1 MKCEMKNKYTLSLS
15 LAAVFTF
22 TTTASYAAYSVDA
35 ELRSLIQKNGL
46 SGDASLGRD
55 IPNITSPKAQ
65 LGMRLFF
72 NKALGGNKDTAC
84 VSCHHPLLGGGDDL
98 SLSVGVGA
106 LNPDLLGPGRLQV
119 LGHPNVPRNAPT
131 TFNMSLWDAA
141 IFWDG
146 RIESLSKQP
155 GKNGS
160 VGGIRTPSSAL
171 GVADPAAGSN
181 LVAAQAKFP
190 VTSHDEMRG
199 DLAGTEANS
208 YVWTHLAG
216 RLGGFG
222 EGTGELPEPNYWLTQ
237 FKQVYGTPSS
247 TAEQVIT
254 TQNVFDAI
262 GAYERSQTFTR
273 NAWQTYVKG
282 NNQALSASAKRGAL
296 LFYKPY
302 QMGGGNCVACHKSDK
317 FTDEKFYNIAMPQLG
332 KGTRGGVDNTHDYGR
347 GHETKAYADRF
358 TFRTPSLLNIEGTG
372 PYSHAGAYYTL
383 EGVIQHHLDPAWA
396 IANYQ
401 LTRVTAENPGIQTD
415 NAQKNTLETLAK
427 LREDQSK
434 GLTPLRTA
442 RLSKT
447 AIEDLANFL
456 RALTDPCIKSA
467 TCLAPWIPPVNEDP
481 NGLQLE
487 AQFDLSARP

>member
-1 MKCEMKNKYTLSLS
+1 MNNKYALSLTLFT
-15 LAAVFTF
+15 LALATSS
-22 TTTASYAAYSVDA
+22 TTIYAAYSVDA
-35 ELRSLIQKNGL
+35 ELRDLIQQHGL
-46 SGDASLGRD
+46 TGDPSIGRT
-55 IPNITSPKAQ
+55 IPSISSPKAQ

-72 NKALGGNKDTAC
+72 NKALGGNKDSAC

-106 LNPDLLGPGRLQV
+106 LNPDLLGPGRLQA

-131 TFNMSLWDAA
+131 TFNMSLWDAS

-146 RIESLSKQP
+146 RIESITKQI

-160 VGGIRTPSSAL
+160 VGGIRTPSTAL
-171 GVADPAAGSN
+171 GVADPNAGVN

-199 DLAGTEANS
+199 DLAGTMENN

-222 EGTGELPEPNYWLTQ
+222 EGQGELPQPDYWLKM
-237 FKQVYGTPSS
+237 FKQVYGTSTS

-262 GAYERSQTFTR
+262 GEYERSQVFIQ
-273 NAWQTYVKG
+273 NPWQAYIKG
-282 NNQALSASAKRGAL
+282 NNLALSESAKRGAV

-302 QMGGGNCVACHKSDK
+302 QLGGGNCVACHKGDK

-332 KGTRGGVDNTHDYGR
+332 KGGRGGINNTNDYGR
-347 GHETKAYADRF
+347 GYETNTYADRF
-358 TFRTPSLLNIEGTG
+358 TFRTPSLLNVEGTG

-396 IANYQ
+396 VANYQ
-401 LTRVTAENPGIQTD
+401 LTRVTTENPGIQTE
-415 NAQKNTLETLAK
+415 NTRTNTLEALAK
-427 LREDQSK
+427 LREDQRN

-442 RLSKT
+442 HLSKSS
-447 AIEDLANFL
+447 IENIANFL

-467 TCLAPWIPPVNEDP
+467 TCLAPWMPPLNEDP

-487 AQFDLSARP
+487 AQFNFRAIP

>member
-1 MKCEMKNKYTLSLS
+1 MNNNYILSLS
-15 LAAVFTF
+15 LAVSLGLTS
-22 TTTASYAAYSVDA
+22 TVSYAAYSIDA
-35 ELRSLIQKNGL
+35 ELRGLINQNGL
-46 SGDASLGRD
+46 TGDPSAGRD
-55 IPNITSPKAQ
+55 IPSISSPKAQ

-98 SLSVGVGA
+98 SLSIGVGA
-106 LNPDLLGPGRLQV
+106 LNPDLLGPGRLQM

-146 RIESLSKQP
+146 RIESITKQA

-160 VGGIRTPSSAL
+160 LGGIRTPSTAL
-171 GVADPAAGSN
+171 GVADPAAGDN

-199 DLAGTEANS
+199 DLLPTMGNS
-208 YVWTHLAG
+208 YVWSSLTA
-216 RLGGFG
+216 RLGDFA
-222 EGTGELPEPNYWLTQ
+222 EGKGQLPRPDYWLSM
-237 FKQVYGTPSS
+237 FKQVYGTTTS
-247 TAEQVIT
+247 TPEQVIT
-254 TQNVFDAI
+254 TPNVFDAI
-262 GAYERSQTFTR
+262 STYERSQTFTR
-273 NAWQTYVKG
+273 NPWQAYVKG
-282 NNQALSASAKRGAL
+282 NTQTLSASAKRGAL

-302 QMGGGNCVACHKSDK
+302 QLGGGNCVACHKGDK

-332 KGTRGGVDNTHDYGR
+332 KGGRGGVDNTHDYGR
-347 GHETKAYADRF
+347 GNETKAYADRF
-358 TFRTPSLLNIEGTG
+358 NFRTPSLLNVEGTS

-396 IANYQ
+396 VANYQ
-401 LTRVTAENPGIQTD
+401 LTRVRAENPGIQTD
-415 NAQKNTLETLAK
+415 TTQANTLEALNK
-427 LREDQSK
+427 LREDQAA

-447 AIEDLANFL
+447 SIEDLANFL

-467 TCLAPWIPPVNEDP
+467 TCLAPWIPPIGEDP

-487 AQFDLSARP
+487 AQFNLRTQP